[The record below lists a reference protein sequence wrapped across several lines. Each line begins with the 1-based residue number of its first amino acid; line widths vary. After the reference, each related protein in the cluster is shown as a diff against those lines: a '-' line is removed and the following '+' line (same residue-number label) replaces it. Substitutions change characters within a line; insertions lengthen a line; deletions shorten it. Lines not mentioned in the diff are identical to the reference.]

1 LSIKELPI
9 FVSML
14 TVIVPVKLVPLQELP
29 AKVASQ
35 IAPALSNSFMV
46 PLASLLAQ
54 LALSNSTESVKLV
67 ILLVLNVSPH
77 RIPAQNVSQLPHNI
91 TFLALL
97 VLPLAL
103 IHFIQILQARL
114 ALNAVL
120 HAADARTMM
129 NASVVLLTLSSTIEI
144 ASVPVLQISPSMLAV
159 TAKNVTQSAMDVLEL
174 PQPVSIALQANSST
188 MASVLLN
195 ALLHFISTL
204 LLALADLVE
213 VLA

>member
-35 IAPALSNSFMV
+35 IAPALSNFFMV

-174 PQPVSIALQANSST
+174 PQPVSIALLANSST